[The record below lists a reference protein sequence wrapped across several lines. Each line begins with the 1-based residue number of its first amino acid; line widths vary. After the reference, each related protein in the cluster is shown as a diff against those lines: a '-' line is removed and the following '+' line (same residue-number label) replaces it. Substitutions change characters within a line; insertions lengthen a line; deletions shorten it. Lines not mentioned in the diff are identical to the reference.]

1 MTIEFHTVPFY
12 EGADAKFCF
21 NWGEVISATD
31 KRFVQLLKN
40 CGAVIEKTYN
50 KFIGENGFDEVYVHY
65 SAQLTRETFKYRF
78 ERLPQEDRCGFNSRE
93 DAIGTVWQ

>member
-1 MTIEFHTVPFY
+1 MTIEYHIVPFY
-12 EGADAKFCF
+12 EGDDAKIRF
-21 NWGEVISATD
+21 NWGEVISDTD

-40 CGAVIEKTYN
+40 CGAVIDKTYEE
-50 KFIGENGFDEVYVHY
+50 FIGENGADEVYVHY

-78 ERLPQEDRCGFNSRE
+78 ERLPQEARCGFESVE